1 MLLYYRSTLYHVRI
15 ITASEISMN
24 ETIERF
30 DIRLPANAK
39 RLLTQAA
46 ELSGNTLTSLVLNAA
61 LDKARD
67 ILESHQH
74 FKLNAEEWRQFTST
88 LEHPPEPNNALKKAW
103 RDYEDARL
111 E

>member
-1 MLLYYRSTLYHVRI
+1 
-15 ITASEISMN
+15 MN

-46 ELSGNTLTSLVLNAA
+46 EISGNTITSLVLNVA

-74 FKLNAEEWRQFTST
+74 FKLNAEEWRQFTAT
-88 LEHPPEPNNALKKAW
+88 LDRPPEPNEALKKAW

-111 E
+111 G

>member
-1 MLLYYRSTLYHVRI
+1 
-15 ITASEISMN
+15 MN

-46 ELSGNTLTSLVLNAA
+46 EISGNTLTSLVLNAA

-74 FKLNAEEWRQFTST
+74 FKLNAEEWRQFTAT
-88 LEHPPEPNNALKKAW
+88 LEHPPEPNEALKKAW
-103 RDYEDARL
+103 RDYEDAGL
-111 E
+111 G